1 MHLYMLVMKISKR
14 RGETVAIFN
23 QCEHC
28 GANLDPGERCDC
40 KKAIDKRTYIS
51 LLEYERKVRNVNNER
66 EIKVS

>member
-1 MHLYMLVMKISKR
+1 M
-14 RGETVAIFN
+14 AIYN

-40 KKAIDKRTYIS
+40 KKAIEKRPYIS
-51 LLEYERKVRNVNNER
+51 LLEYERKVRNVNKAR